1 MLANMIDQFVVT
13 RKNFKNLDKTLQ
25 DIHRETSVR
34 ITIIDKKGKVLYESN
49 RSIIGMENHL
59 HRPEIQQAL
68 KAEFGYSI
76 RHSVSVDANM
86 LYVAKKDNDYFVR
99 MSFPLSNI
107 KGKFFKFWFAGIIL
121 FSLSMLLSIWISM
134 KINKKIGHDIQSIKN
149 SLDNLLNK
157 KYEIEFGDG
166 KCCDE
171 FDTIER
177 QISKVSK
184 KLEKREKQKS
194 KYAKNLKTLS
204 KKQSDIISAISHEFK
219 NPIAAVI
226 GYAQSVKDDR
236 DLSVTIRDKFLDK
249 VINNAHKIST
259 MINRISMAI
268 KFENDTFTPE
278 FSSFNLANAANDV
291 RDMLLQKYKDR
302 KIIIEVP
309 DLIIKADRVMIENVL
324 TNLIENALKYS
335 EGEVIV
341 KTENGTLEIIDSG
354 IGIDEQD
361 LENITKRFY
370 RVDSLTWDNSIGV
383 GLYIVEYILK
393 IHGCELKI
401 DSIPEV
407 GSRFYFDLTPLI
419 QLEES

>member
-1 MLANMIDQFVVT
+1 MIDQFVVT
-13 RKNFKNLDKTLQ
+13 SKDFKNLEKALR
-25 DIHRETSVR
+25 DINHETSVR
-34 ITIIDKKGKVLYESN
+34 ITIIDKAGNVIYESN
-49 RSIIGMENHL
+49 RSIERIENHL
-59 HRPEIQQAL
+59 HRPEIEQAL
-68 KAEFGYSI
+68 TNEFGYSI
-76 RHSVSVDANM
+76 RHSVSVNTNM
-86 LYVAKKDNDYFVR
+86 LYVAKKYNSYFVR
-99 MSFPLSNI
+99 MSFPLRDI
-107 KGKFFKFWFAGIIL
+107 KSKFFKFWFGAIVL
-121 FSLSMLLSIWISM
+121 FSLSMLLSIWIAM
-134 KINKKIGHDIQSIKN
+134 KINQKISQDIKSIKN

-157 KYEIEFGDG
+157 KYDVEFGQS

-171 FDTIER
+171 FDAIAQ

-194 KYAKNLKTLS
+194 RYAKNLKALS

-236 DLSVTIRDKFLDK
+236 DLSVTIREKFLDK

-278 FSSFNLANAANDV
+278 FTNFNLANIANDV

-302 KIIIEVP
+302 KIIIEIQ
-309 DLIIKADRVMIENVL
+309 DLMIKADRVMLENVL

-335 EGEVIV
+335 ESEVIV
-341 KTENGTLEIIDSG
+341 KTENSYLEVIDFG
-354 IGIDEQD
+354 IGIDSQD
-361 LENITKRFY
+361 LQNITKRFY
-370 RVDSLTWDNSIGV
+370 RVDSLKWDNSIGV

-401 DSIPEV
+401 DSTPGI
-407 GSRFYFDLTPLI
+407 GSKFYFDLTSLI
-419 QLEES
+419 HSASN